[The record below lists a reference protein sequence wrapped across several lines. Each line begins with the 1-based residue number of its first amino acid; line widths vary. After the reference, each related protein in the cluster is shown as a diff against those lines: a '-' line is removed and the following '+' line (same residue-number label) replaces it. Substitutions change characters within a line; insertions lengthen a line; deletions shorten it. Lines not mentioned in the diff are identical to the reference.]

1 MSQVLLGFGSAVLA
15 AANLASAAAVT
26 QGGRWRRASFAFSA
40 AMQVPWTYYDV
51 ATQQW
56 GFLVLTVVCIPVYAR
71 GWFRERRAEAASN
84 GASPARSTR
93 TSAPSLA
100 DGPSSG
106 DGLTPN
112 RLLHPAGLP
121 SICHPSPAQ
130 HTISRP
136 QEKRPEMPVATVST
150 NIESGERQ
158 P

>member
-1 MSQVLLGFGSAVLA
+1 VSQLLLGFGSAVLA

-56 GFLVLTVVCIPVYAR
+56 GFLALTVACIPVYAR

-84 GASPARSTR
+84 GTSPARSTR

-100 DGPSSG
+100 DGPSSR

-112 RLLHPAGLP
+112 RLPHPADLP
-121 SICHPSPAQ
+121 SNCQPSPAQ

-136 QEKRPEMPVATVST
+136 TMPSYL
-150 NIESGERQ
+150 
-158 P
+158 

>member
-1 MSQVLLGFGSAVLA
+1 VSQLLLGFGSAVLA

-84 GASPARSTR
+84 GMSPARSTR

-100 DGPSSG
+100 DGHSSG
-106 DGLTPN
+106 DGLT
-112 RLLHPAGLP
+112 L
-121 SICHPSPAQ
+121 
-130 HTISRP
+130 
-136 QEKRPEMPVATVST
+136 
-150 NIESGERQ
+150 
-158 P
+158 